1 MISDHDQFKPKFANI
16 LSSLEQFYM
25 VTHMDGEGSIT
36 HTNSIFLQTSKW
48 TPKRVLG
55 KTLWQMFSDTIEG
68 QKKAQVIWEYV
79 LNGKTWFGTVEKVT
93 RLGDPYFVQMT
104 AIPSMQED
112 NKLNSV
118 LFLELD
124 MTEDIELRDRLQ
136 QIAFIDYE
144 TGLMS
149 RHHLETTTN
158 ELISKK
164 ESFAFVYIKIDH
176 FYTLKD
182 LDTSESGIEIIQAF
196 SNRLKRFFQDNSIA
210 RVGVNEFVVLTS
222 FGDWF
227 IQGFLDFLKQN
238 PIYINNTVIPLS
250 VSGGIIRFPED
261 QKTYTHLMK
270 AALTATKDASDLGG
284 GKITALSK
292 ASHIKLNRKSIIDRK
307 LITALRDNE
316 LQVVYQPQIDVST
329 GKALLY
335 EALIRWNDD
344 ELGSITPDELIP
356 IAEENGLIHEIGAF
370 VLTESANLAAK
381 WHAEGHAVKIAVNSS
396 VREFSNPNL
405 KDEITN
411 TLKVASCPAS
421 LIQLEITENFAFK
434 AEEES
439 SISRQMKELQKEGIQ
454 FALDD
459 FGTGYASFRY
469 MQTLPISKIKI
480 DKIFINSLTTNK
492 QTRQLVEGMI
502 QFGKSMN
509 LYVIAEGV
517 ETEEQFNLLKTL
529 GVDAVQGYYIGVPV
543 SKNEIVLD

>member
-55 KTLWQMFSDTIEG
+55 KTLWQMFSDTTEG
-68 QKKAQVIWEYV
+68 QKQAQVIWEHV

-112 NKLNSV
+112 DKLNSV

-124 MTEDIELRDRLQ
+124 ITEDIELRDRLQ

-158 ELISKK
+158 ELISKN

-176 FYTLKD
+176 FYTLKE

-238 PIYINNTVIPLS
+238 PIYINNTAIPLS

-261 QKTYTHLMK
+261 QKTYTHLMR
-270 AALTATKDASDLGG
+270 AALTATKDASDQGG

-344 ELGSITPDELIP
+344 ELGSIAPDELIP

-405 KDEITN
+405 KDEIAN
-411 TLKVASCPAS
+411 TLKVA
-421 LIQLEITENFAFK
+421 
-434 AEEES
+434 
-439 SISRQMKELQKEGIQ
+439 
-454 FALDD
+454 
-459 FGTGYASFRY
+459 
-469 MQTLPISKIKI
+469 
-480 DKIFINSLTTNK
+480 
-492 QTRQLVEGMI
+492 
-502 QFGKSMN
+502 
-509 LYVIAEGV
+509 
-517 ETEEQFNLLKTL
+517 
-529 GVDAVQGYYIGVPV
+529 
-543 SKNEIVLD
+543 